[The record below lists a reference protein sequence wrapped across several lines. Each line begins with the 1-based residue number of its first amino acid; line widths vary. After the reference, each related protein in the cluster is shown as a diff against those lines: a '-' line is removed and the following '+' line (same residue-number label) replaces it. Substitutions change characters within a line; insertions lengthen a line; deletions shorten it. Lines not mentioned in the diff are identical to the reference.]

1 TMVETICAEHA
12 RKPFDILHAQYGY
25 PTGWAVLLASKKL
38 GVPNVVS
45 IQGGDGHWVGSCCET
60 HRVAMCQVLAHANAL
75 LIGGQSFVK
84 EVCDR
89 LGSDPTRFTIVPGAV
104 DTARF
109 TPGNPVEGEDP
120 VRLFYHGRVD
130 RRKGVLDMLDAL
142 ERVWEAGL
150 PFEATISGI
159 GPDVEAARARADEI
173 GFTPAHVAFTGYAD
187 YETVPDLYRKADV
200 FVSPTYAEG
209 FSNTILEAMAAGLA
223 VVSTHSVG
231 VSDCLRD
238 GENGL
243 MVRPGDVPALAKALG
258 RVIEDAELR
267 ARLAQAGL
275 EECRRVYSWTAV
287 GRQIMDVYAKVV
299 RERPQ
304 TEFSDALPH
313 DPDCRFR
320 AEPHLL

>member
-1 TMVETICAEHA
+1 M
-12 RKPFDILHAQYGY
+12 
-25 PTGWAVLLASKKL
+25 
-38 GVPNVVS
+38 
-45 IQGGDGHWVGSCCET
+45 CE
-60 HRVAMCQVLAHANAL
+60 VLAHANAL
-75 LIGGQSFVK
+75 LIGGKSFVK

-89 LGSDPTRFTIVPGAV
+89 LGSDPARFTIVPGAV

-109 TPGNPVEGEDP
+109 TPGKPVEGEDP

-159 GPDVEAARARADEI
+159 GPDVDAARARADEI

-238 GENGL
+238 DENGL
-243 MVRPGDVPALAKALG
+243 MVQPGDVPALAKALG

-299 RERPQ
+299 RERPH